1 MKTQQAILGTIETGN
16 LQADWGQFDS
26 IMFTGISQ
34 KDQSASRH
42 SQKNKCKPVFTKS
55 HKIMLQENHQ
65 SCAPAATEAAIE

>member
-1 MKTQQAILGTIETGN
+1 
-16 LQADWGQFDS
+16 
-26 IMFTGISQ
+26 MFTGILQ

-42 SQKNKCKPVFTKS
+42 SQKNKRKPVFTKS

>member
-34 KDQSASRH
+34 KDQ
-42 SQKNKCKPVFTKS
+42 
-55 HKIMLQENHQ
+55 
-65 SCAPAATEAAIE
+65 